1 MKKILYVLLFL
12 ILSFIGWLAYMG
24 VVNKVEVIDGREGGY
39 ELAGIF
45 HHGSYG
51 NIGATF
57 EEMMEIADENGFD
70 VYNMVSIYFN
80 KPNDV
85 PKDSLLTFVGVVCR
99 DSLEIEALNLEGI
112 THITLPEC
120 DAVYS
125 DFVYRNKMSHAIG
138 PIVNYP
144 VLFGASTEKGWDQV
158 IGFEFFKRDYTR
170 YVLLNADVNDLR

>member
-24 VVNKVEVIDGREGGY
+24 LVNTVEVIDGREGGY

-57 EEMMEIADENGFD
+57 EEMVEIADENGFD
-70 VYNMVSIYFN
+70 VYNMVSIYYN
-80 KPNDV
+80 NPNDV
-85 PKDSLLTFVGVVCR
+85 PEDSLLTFVGVVCR

-112 THITLPEC
+112 SHITLPEG

-125 DFVYRNKMSHAIG
+125 DFVYRNKISYAIG

-144 VLFGASTEKGWDQV
+144 VLFEASTEKGWDPM